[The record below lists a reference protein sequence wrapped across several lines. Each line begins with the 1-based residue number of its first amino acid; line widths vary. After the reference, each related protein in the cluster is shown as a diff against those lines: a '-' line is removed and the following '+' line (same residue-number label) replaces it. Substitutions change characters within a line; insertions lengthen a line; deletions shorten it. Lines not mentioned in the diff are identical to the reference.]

1 MVRVK
6 RTTPALPTGIV
17 LDRGSAVTIAAQ
29 LEEQVTWLIA
39 TGALGPGDRLPSI
52 RELGAELGIH
62 HHTVRQAYLGLDAR
76 ELITVRHGA
85 PATVRGFTGLWQ
97 ARPRYPG
104 AMRAQGVLIAAHT
117 PFYLPFLRGAER
129 GGAEAGMLT
138 IVAATENS
146 IVRSKLQMQQF
157 VTAGVRGIIAAS
169 MGRLVHEE
177 VEGQDADRTIP
188 VVYCDQPAQVE
199 DAFRFD
205 DTGAGRELAEHLA
218 GHGHRRVTFMTPSL
232 EYPNMAALHRG
243 FQQALDGGVLEGVD
257 VVLCDDF
264 SIGAGVAAATM
275 ALTSAAPPTA
285 IATVADEL
293 AIGVIDAAR
302 RVEVRVPDDLAL
314 VSYGAIDAG
323 AYVDPPITTIDLPAE
338 EMGLLAARL
347 LAARIRGEPSQ
358 GTTYLPGRLVVRAS
372 CGHHAD
378 RPVASE
384 HRGAGPSD
392 ALAYPGG

>member
-1 MVRVK
+1 MRVK
-6 RTTPALPTGIV
+6 RTRPAVPTGIV
-17 LDRGSAVTIAAQ
+17 LDRDSAVTIAAQ
-29 LEEQVTWLIA
+29 LEEQLTWLIA
-39 TGALGPGDRLPSI
+39 TGALAPGQRLPSI
-52 RELGAELGIH
+52 RDLGSDLGIH
-62 HHTVRQAYLGLDAR
+62 HHTVRQAYLELDAR
-76 ELITVRHGA
+76 ELIAVRRGA
-85 PATVRGFTGLWQ
+85 SATVRGFTGLWQ
-97 ARPRYPG
+97 ARPRYAG

-129 GGAEAGMLT
+129 GAAEAGMLT
-138 IVAATENS
+138 IVAATDNS
-146 IVRSKLQMQQF
+146 VVRSKLQMQQF

-169 MGRLVHEE
+169 MGRLVHDE

-188 VVYCDQPAQVE
+188 VVYCDQPTQVE
-199 DAFRFD
+199 DSFRFD
-205 DTGAGRELAEHLA
+205 DPGAGHELAEHLA

-243 FQQALDGGVLEGVD
+243 FQQALGGGLLEGVD

-302 RVEVRVPDDLAL
+302 RVGVRVPDDLAL

-323 AYVDPPITTIDLPAE
+323 AYVDPPITSIALPVE
-338 EMGLLAARL
+338 EIGLLAARR
-347 LAARIRGEPSQ
+347 LAARIRGEPPE

-372 CGHHAD
+372 CGHHEDPPAAGE
-378 RPVASE
+378 ASGS
-384 HRGAGPSD
+384 GA
-392 ALAYPGG
+392 